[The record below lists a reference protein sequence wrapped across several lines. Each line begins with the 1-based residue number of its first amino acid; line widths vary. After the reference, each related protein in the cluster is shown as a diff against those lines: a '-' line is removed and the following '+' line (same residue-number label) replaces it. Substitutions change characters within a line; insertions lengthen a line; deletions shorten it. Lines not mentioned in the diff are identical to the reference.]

1 MLETEQNLY
10 IVTMKVMAIGGENEE
25 VQTLGQE
32 IVTKISSFT
41 YANVQN
47 MHDRYTLHLL
57 KQIEGLEI
65 TEAEEVLQPI
75 VLLSGIIRITGL
87 NISNIKTFQS
97 FITLALKNTCAE
109 GRVLILK
116 SIAEV
121 MLLWNE
127 NVSENENEDELTYL
141 KTFIEEIIAPYLIWH
156 AGRCAETVR
165 TMATACLC
173 ATIQGTQQ
181 DISEKL
187 ILNFS
192 LQILP
197 LIEDNSIRTRAYALR
212 ILLCSGPL
220 DLETLKPIIFQVSAR
235 LDDPCAEVRELA
247 ATCLGYLK
255 PDCEE
260 KEVWS
265 VVIDQII
272 ERMILHL
279 ESPEV
284 KLKEILTESL
294 LKIAGEFPDVYQ
306 KHLNAL
312 PNENPIKKLLVKKE
326 ETKL

>member
-47 MHDRYTLHLL
+47 MHDRYMLHLL

-97 FITLALKNTCAE
+97 FITLALKKTCAE

-121 MLLWNE
+121 MLQWNE

-192 LQILP
+192 SQILP

-247 ATCLGYLK
+247 ATCLGQLK

-294 LKIAGEFPDVYQ
+294 LKIAGEFPEVYQ